1 MPRPA
6 GLVTGIEPR
15 LEVRKEVYG
24 VGWLAGPA
32 TGHWRLVSL
41 GSPSPLDQQFVGGF
55 LSGAARVPVPHS
67 ALFLIWQ
74 SLRRQAAVAAPVL
87 GRFQSA
93 GIQVFAPAL
102 A

>member
-1 MPRPA
+1 MA
-6 GLVTGIEPR
+6 GLVTGSPIAVQP
-15 LEVRKEVYG
+15 
-24 VGWLAGPA
+24 GWPE
-32 TGHWRLVSL
+32 S
-41 GSPSPLDQQFVGGF
+41 LDQQFVGGF
-55 LSGAARVPVPHS
+55 LSSAARVPVPHS

-74 SLRRQAAVAAPVL
+74 SLRRQAVVTVLVL

>member
-1 MPRPA
+1 MGLVGPA
-6 GLVTGIEPR
+6 GH
-15 LEVRKEVYG
+15 
-24 VGWLAGPA
+24 WSLAAGQRA
-32 TGHWRLVSL
+32 KSE
-41 GSPSPLDQQFVGGF
+41 SLDQQFVGGF

-74 SLRRQAAVAAPVL
+74 SLRRQAAVTALVL